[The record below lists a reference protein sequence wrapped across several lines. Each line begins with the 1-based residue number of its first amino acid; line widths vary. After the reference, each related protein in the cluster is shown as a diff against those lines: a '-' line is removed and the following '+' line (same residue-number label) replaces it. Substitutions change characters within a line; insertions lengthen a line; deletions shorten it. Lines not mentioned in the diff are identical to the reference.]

1 MTLSLLLLPPLVP
14 QRIRP
19 FFSII
24 ADDGQLVVSA
34 ASCCNHQDNPADEGD
49 EPQPVTHEAKKG
61 DVTEHGRPH
70 AHDTEEDEGLHR
82 VEAHKAILPLKQ
94 EEDQAGDPATKVA
107 QPTGKARSSTHRD
120 PFRRTAIPCRR
131 SKVRLLVPIVLLRA
145 IELLLLL
152 ISSLSRRVIALSRA
166 WLYVV
171 GSLQRLRCGRSS
183 VSTIGSIC
191 FV

>member
-1 MTLSLLLLPPLVP
+1 MTLSLLPLAP

-49 EPQPVTHEAKKG
+49 EPQPVTDEAKKG
-61 DVTEHGRPH
+61 DLAEHGRHH
-70 AHDTEEDEGLHR
+70 AHRAEEDEGLHR
-82 VEAHKAILPLKQ
+82 VEAHKAILPLQQ
-94 EEDQAGDPATKVA
+94 EEDQAGDPAAKVA
-107 QPTGKARSSTHRD
+107 QPAGSARSLTQRGS
-120 PFRRTAIPCRR
+120 FIKTAIPRWR

-152 ISSLSRRVIALSRA
+152 VSYLRMPVIALWRA
-166 WLYVV
+166 FL
-171 GSLQRLRCGRSS
+171 
-183 VSTIGSIC
+183 
-191 FV
+191 